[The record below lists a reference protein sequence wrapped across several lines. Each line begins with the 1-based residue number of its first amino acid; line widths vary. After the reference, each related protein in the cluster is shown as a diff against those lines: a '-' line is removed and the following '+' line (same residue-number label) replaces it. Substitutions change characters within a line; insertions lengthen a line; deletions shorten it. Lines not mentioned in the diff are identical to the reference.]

1 VDTKKFFGE
10 LKRRNVY
17 RAAVAYGVVAWF
29 LTQLTTQVFPFFEI
43 PNSAIRFVVIAL
55 ALGFPI
61 AMCLSWLYELTP
73 EGIVRAE
80 DLDPV
85 KARTARHATGRIL
98 DFIIIGVL
106 LLVIGLLIYERGPFR
121 TFAGGSIPA
130 KSIAVLPFENRSE
143 DKANAYVADGI
154 QDEILTNLAKVADL
168 KVISRTSV
176 MLYQSSNPRNLREI
190 GEQLGV
196 AHVLE
201 GSVQRAGN
209 RVRINAQLVDARTD
223 AHLWANTYDRDL
235 ADVFAIQSEIAK
247 TIADQ
252 LQAKISPSEKAAIEK
267 PPTTNLAA
275 YDLYLRARELYAT
288 TTDQV
293 RGKVQLPKAASFL
306 DRAVAADPGFVLAW
320 SFLSQVHGT
329 MYFWGC
335 DRTGS
340 RLDLANA
347 AVQTA
352 LRLQPEAGEPHLA
365 LATYY
370 YRGFR
375 DYNRARNELA
385 VARKTL
391 PNNADVFF
399 YTGVIDYRCGQWEEA
414 TRNLER
420 AFELDP
426 RNVMTVQQLALCY
439 QPQRRYAE
447 EARMWERSLAIIP
460 GDPASRISRAI
471 VESNSKADMKPYE
484 TTFAALVAENPSV
497 APEIDDPFQAL
508 RERTATAA
516 ARLLT
521 NYSRDGIPYYGI
533 NYPHA
538 YWEGVVARWQGDN
551 AKAQAAFTAARNEVE
566 KAADK
571 QPEFAAALSLL
582 GLIDAGLGRKEE
594 AIREGQRACELL
606 PMSKDAVDGVAF
618 VVNLSQIFAW
628 TGETDLAID
637 QLTKVLKV
645 PNDCHYGELR
655 LHPIWDPLRGNPRFE
670 AIVASL
676 APKAEPKK

>member
-1 VDTKKFFGE
+1 MDPKKFFGE

-29 LTQLTTQVFPFFEI
+29 LTQLTTQVFPSFEI

-55 ALGFPI
+55 AIGFPI
-61 AMCLSWLYELTP
+61 AMSLSWLYELTP
-73 EGIVRAE
+73 EGIVRSE

-85 KARTARHATGRIL
+85 EARTARHATGRIL

-106 LLVIGLLIYERGPFR
+106 LLVIGLLIYERRPFR
-121 TFAGGSIPA
+121 TFAAESIPG

-190 GEQLGV
+190 GQQLGV

-209 RVRINAQLVDARTD
+209 RVRVNAQLVDARTD

-252 LQAKISPSEKAAIEK
+252 LQAKISPSEKVAIEK
-267 PPTTNLAA
+267 PPTTNLDA
-275 YDLYLRARELYAT
+275 YDLYLRARGLYAT
-288 TTDQV
+288 TSDPV
-293 RGKVQLPKAASFL
+293 RGKVQLPKAASLL

-320 SFLSQVHGT
+320 SFLAQVHGT

-335 DRTGS
+335 DHTPA
-340 RLDLANA
+340 RLDLANT

-370 YRGFR
+370 YRAFR
-375 DYNRARNELA
+375 DYERARRELA
-385 VARKTL
+385 IARKTL
-391 PNNADVFF
+391 PNNAEVFF
-399 YTGVIDYRCGQWEEA
+399 YMGTVDYRSGQWEEA
-414 TRNLER
+414 TRNLEH
-420 AFELDP
+420 ALELDP
-426 RNVMTVQQLALCY
+426 RNVMTVVQLALCY
-439 QPQRRYAE
+439 QPQRRYAD
-447 EARMWERSLAIIP
+447 EARMWERSLTIIP
-460 GDPASRISRAI
+460 GDPNSRICRAA
-471 VESNSKADMKPYE
+471 VEANWKADMKPYQ
-484 TTFAALVAENPSV
+484 TTFAALIAENPSV
-497 APEIDDPFQAL
+497 GPDIDDPLYAL
-508 RERTATAA
+508 RERTATVA
-516 ARLLT
+516 ARVLAD
-521 NYSRDGIPYYGI
+521 YPRDGVTSYGI
-533 NYPHA
+533 AYPHA
-538 YWEGVVARWQGDN
+538 YWEGVVARWQGDT
-551 AKAQAAFTAARNEVE
+551 AKAQAAFAAARAEVE
-566 KAADK
+566 KIVEK
-571 QPEFAAALSLL
+571 QPDFAAALSVL
-582 GLIDAGLGRKEE
+582 GMIDAGLGRKEE

-628 TGETDLAID
+628 TGETNLAID
-637 QLTKVLKV
+637 QLTKALKV

-670 AIVASL
+670 KIVASQ
-676 APKAEPKK
+676 APKDMN